1 MNHAEERSRYTD
13 EFTRRFDEFAR
24 WAIDNR
30 PDKNSQL
37 DLSDLREFRME
48 MEKILLGLDD
58 SYHRK
63 AAEPSQG
70 GEQYVQVTPAPW
82 P

>member
-1 MNHAEERSRYTD
+1 MRRDIERFEFSE
-13 EFTRRFDEFAR
+13 EFTRRFNEFAR

-30 PDKNSQL
+30 PDKSHPL

-48 MEKILLGLDD
+48 MEKIVMGLDD
-58 SYHRK
+58 SWHRK
-63 AAEPSQG
+63 AAEPEQG
-70 GEQYVQVTPAPW
+70 GEQYIQVTPAPW

>member
-1 MNHAEERSRYTD
+1 MNHTEQRHQFSEE
-13 EFTRRFDEFAR
+13 FVRRFNEFAR

-30 PDKNSQL
+30 PDKSHPL

-48 MEKILLGLDD
+48 LEKVVLGLDD
-58 SYHRK
+58 SYHK
-63 AAEPSQG
+63 KGAEPSQG
-70 GEQYVQVTPAPW
+70 GEQYIQVTPAPW